1 MIINLDF
8 DLLFRYLIIG
18 ILSGYL
24 LIYGLRPIMP
34 YPEILLD
41 LLDHYWILLI
51 LIFVNYYLLIWD
63 LKIGV
68 LMALSIIAFIL
79 DIVLLNNS
87 S

>member
-34 YPEILLD
+34 YPEFLLD
-41 LLDHYWILLI
+41 LFDHYWVLLLLLCI
-51 LIFVNYYLLIWD
+51 NYYLLIWD
-63 LKIGV
+63 LKVGV
-68 LMALSIIAFIL
+68 LMGLAIIAFIL
-79 DIVLLNNS
+79 DIVLLNNN
-87 S
+87 

>member
-34 YPEILLD
+34 YPEILLE
-41 LLDHYWILLI
+41 LLDHYWILFILLI
-51 LIFVNYYLLIWD
+51 INYYLLLWD

-68 LMALSIIAFIL
+68 LMGLGIIAFIL

-87 S
+87 

>member
-1 MIINLDF
+1 MIINIDF

-24 LIYGLRPIMP
+24 IIYGLRPIMP

-41 LLDHYWILLI
+41 FLDHYWILLI